1 MNNETTETKIMK
13 FTIESMATPVEKDG
27 KTVVNMET
35 KVSADVQNAST
46 SQLVGLLAYLGDEAL
61 EKTCEEFKN
70 SDKKPEVQKIA
81 EEFGAQRKGMM
92 KNLRRALTDAI
103 LTEMLEAVSKM
114 MAKKEKEEEEEEEEE
129 EPKAEESAE
138 EQTPDAT
145 VNININV
152 TKEDK

>member
-1 MNNETTETKIMK
+1 MNNETTETKTLK
-13 FTIESMATPVEKDG
+13 FTIESTATPVEKDG
-27 KTVVNMET
+27 KTVLNMET

-46 SQLVGLLAYLGDEAL
+46 GQLVGLLAYFGDKAL

-81 EEFGAQRKGMM
+81 EEFGAKRKEMM
-92 KNLRRALTDAI
+92 KNLRRSLTNAM
-103 LTEMLEAVSKM
+103 LTEMFEAMSKM
-114 MAKKEKEEEEEEEEE
+114 MAEKEK
-129 EPKAEESAE
+129 EPKAEEPTE

-152 TKEDK
+152 KKEDK